1 MSPLLQQVL
10 GHLNALRGA
19 SDGDDAV
26 GGAGQRLG
34 DLDPCA
40 TLCANLADARAG
52 LTDYRASQLQTKQI
66 MLIKLLL
73 KVIFLMMYRQL

>member
-19 SDGDDAV
+19 GDGDDAV
-26 GGAGQRLG
+26 GGAGQRLS

-40 TLCANLADARAG
+40 ALCADLADAGTG
-52 LTDYRASQLQTKQI
+52 LTDYCAR
-66 MLIKLLL
+66 
-73 KVIFLMMYRQL
+73 